1 MGEVL
6 VMSPPDPQELAW
18 YPTSDLGNARRLQA
32 RAQGLLYWV
41 DMGDAAGYWIGYDD
55 GRWNRRTGERRAR
68 LLADEVAD
76 ALREEAKAL
85 AKQIADRRIPDGM
98 PEEVAK
104 DRLTELRKWA
114 LKSGNASQTEGMLK
128 KAKPI
133 MAISLDAFDP
143 DPLAFNLRNGTL
155 RFVPPDADRR
165 GRDQAH
171 AGWSVQIDEH
181 DPRDMITRMAEVDYL
196 PEVDCPRWM
205 MRLERLQREED
216 QREMFRRIMGY
227 SLLGIR
233 SEQKWV
239 VAQGRGG
246 DGKSLSFVVLA
257 AIFGDYYR
265 HADVQSFLKGGT
277 KSGSDHSEDLARL
290 AGDTRLVTADEP
302 ERFSTWN
309 SKILK
314 QMTSGS
320 TMTVRALREASME
333 IEPRWLL
340 IVECNPF
347 PKVPTSDDG
356 FWRRCL
362 PFRWKVQLTEEEQRE
377 QPFDVL
383 KSALLEERSGI
394 LNWMIGGALA
404 WLAERDLRPS
414 VDSVE
419 TKETYRNTSDPFSEW
434 YRTRCVTGDP
444 ADQTLREKGADLHAD
459 FKSFC
464 EDELGIDSAKVPG
477 QRAFG
482 TQLDERQHPN
492 RKTMGNKWRF
502 GIRLKRD
509 GDLAEERVRDRTPMA
524 DDDEPIPGFD

>member
-1 MGEVL
+1 
-6 VMSPPDPQELAW
+6 MSPPDPQELAW

-41 DMGDAAGYWIGYDD
+41 DMGETAGYWIGFDE
-55 GRWNRRTGERRAR
+55 GRWNRRSGERRAR

-85 AKQIADRRIPDGM
+85 AKQIADRRIPENM
-98 PEEVAK
+98 PEDIAK

-133 MAISLDAFDP
+133 MSIGLDQFDP
-143 DPLAFNLRNGTL
+143 DPLALNLRNGTL
-155 RFVPPDADRR
+155 RFVPPATP
-165 GRDQAH
+165 GGA
-171 AGWSVQIDEH
+171 WSVRLDEH
-181 DPRDMITRMAEVDYL
+181 DPRDMITRMAEVDYQ
-196 PEVDCPRWM
+196 PDAKCPRWLA
-205 MRLERLQREED
+205 RLDQLQPEED
-216 QREMFRRIMGY
+216 QREMMRRIMGY

-257 AIFGDYYR
+257 AIMGDYYR

-362 PFRWKVQLTEEEQRE
+362 PFRWKVQLTEAEQRA

-383 KSALLEERSGI
+383 KAALLEERNGI
-394 LNWMIGGALA
+394 LNWMIAGALA
-404 WLAERDLRPS
+404 WLGERDLKPS
-414 VDSVE
+414 TDSEE

-434 YRTRCVTGDP
+434 YRTRCVTGDSTDP
-444 ADQTLREKGADLHAD
+444 LLREKGADLHAD
-459 FKSFC
+459 FKTFC
-464 EDELGIDSAKVPG
+464 EDELGIDGEKVPK

-502 GIRLKRD
+502 GIRLKRASEMA
-509 GDLAEERVRDRTPMA
+509 GEMTPAGTSEA
-524 DDDEPIPGFD
+524 DDTPPPGWE